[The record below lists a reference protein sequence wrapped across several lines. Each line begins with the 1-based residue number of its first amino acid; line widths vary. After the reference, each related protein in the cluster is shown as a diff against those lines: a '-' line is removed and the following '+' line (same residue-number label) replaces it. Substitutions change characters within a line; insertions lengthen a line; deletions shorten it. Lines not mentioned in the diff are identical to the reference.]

1 MPFFVAAMVLLLILF
16 VAFVIG
22 VTVWC
27 KIQSRNNLQNVI
39 VQAEDPQII
48 PPLTKLVDDVD
59 ESVCCMYYSLFNI

>member
-27 KIQSRNNLQNVI
+27 KIQSRNTPQNVI
-39 VQAEDPQII
+39 VQAEDPQIVQRF
-48 PPLTKLVDDVD
+48 TKLANND
-59 ESVCCMYYSLFNI
+59 ESVRCMYNSMLSFF